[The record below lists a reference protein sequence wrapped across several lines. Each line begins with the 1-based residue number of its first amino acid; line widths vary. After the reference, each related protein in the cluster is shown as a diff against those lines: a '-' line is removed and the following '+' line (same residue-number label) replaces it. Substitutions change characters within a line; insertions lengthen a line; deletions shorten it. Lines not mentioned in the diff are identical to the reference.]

1 MQENEISTGADLD
14 QKMPDLP
21 QPPAWMVL
29 LTQFGLFL
37 LGGGTSVFVYI
48 AICAVLGWDAS
59 LALHES
65 SPMTDRWQVRLQLG
79 LGHVLGFLVSGWLT
93 VWLFYRSITLK
104 RPDWTDYLKIRQ
116 LPAPG
121 AVLLGVLLMIAA
133 MPLILYTLQINQ
145 QLPLPEMFTA
155 AEAQAETALKG
166 LLQMENMTE
175 LLANLVL
182 IALLPALG
190 EELVFRGVLQQQ
202 LMRSMKNPV
211 AAILLSAAVFS
222 AVHVQFEGFIPRMA
236 LGFLLGWLFWRSG
249 NFWIPVICHFFN
261 NGIQV
266 VGQYLYHQRVS
277 TIDLEKDISVPW
289 EFAAISAFLVWVI
302 MRLIHKR
309 YPSSEN

>member
-1 MQENEISTGADLD
+1 
-14 QKMPDLP
+14 
-21 QPPAWMVL
+21 
-29 LTQFGLFL
+29 
-37 LGGGTSVFVYI
+37 
-48 AICAVLGWDAS
+48 
-59 LALHES
+59 
-65 SPMTDRWQVRLQLG
+65 
-79 LGHVLGFLVSGWLT
+79 
-93 VWLFYRSITLK
+93 
-104 RPDWTDYLKIRQ
+104 